1 MKRDLFGIGPQP
13 PTQGR
18 RALLG
23 VCLAALI
30 GVMLFT
36 HSTAFGRY
44 EARRSYQESP
54 LSPLA
59 TPLTATLSVTA
70 PVTAAAVSPVNTAVG
85 VTAVLTSAITSPLL
99 VTTTEVI
106 TAPVAEPTPTVSEP
120 PVATPTVAE
129 PLVATPDVGNQ
140 GQVSLFLVGAV
151 LASIVVVIVV
161 VLSRRQRD

>member
-1 MKRDLFGIGPQP
+1 MKRDLFGVRPQQ

-18 RALLG
+18 RVLLWFYL
-23 VCLAALI
+23 VALI

-59 TPLTATLSVTA
+59 TPLTATLS
-70 PVTAAAVSPVNTAVG
+70 VTAAAVSPVNTAVG

-106 TAPVAEPTPTVSEP
+106 TAPVAEPTPTV
-120 PVATPTVAE
+120 VE
-129 PLVATPDVGNQ
+129 PLVATPGVGNQ
-140 GQVSLFLVGAV
+140 GQVSLLLVGAV
-151 LASIVVVIVV
+151 LASIVVAIVV
-161 VLSRRQRD
+161 VLSRRQ

>member
-1 MKRDLFGIGPQP
+1 MKRDLFGVGPQQ

-18 RALLG
+18 RVLLWF
-23 VCLAALI
+23 CLVALI
-30 GVMLFT
+30 GVTLFT

-70 PVTAAAVSPVNTAVG
+70 AAVSPVNTAVG

-99 VTTTEVI
+99 VTITEVI
-106 TAPVAEPTPTVSEP
+106 TAPVAEPTPTV
-120 PVATPTVAE
+120 VE
-129 PLVATPDVGNQ
+129 PLVATPGVGNQ
-140 GQVSLFLVGAV
+140 GQVSLLLVGAV
-151 LASIVVVIVV
+151 LASIVVAIVV
-161 VLSRRQRD
+161 VLSRRQ

>member
-1 MKRDLFGIGPQP
+1 MKRDLFGVGPQQ

-18 RALLG
+18 RVLLWF
-23 VCLAALI
+23 CLVALI
-30 GVMLFT
+30 GVTLFT

-59 TPLTATLSVTA
+59 TPLTATLS
-70 PVTAAAVSPVNTAVG
+70 VTAAAVSPVNTAVG

-106 TAPVAEPTPTVSEP
+106 TAPVAEPTPTV
-120 PVATPTVAE
+120 VE
-129 PLVATPDVGNQ
+129 PLVATPGVGNQ
-140 GQVSLFLVGAV
+140 GQVSLLLVGAV
-151 LASIVVVIVV
+151 LASIVVAIVV
-161 VLSRRQRD
+161 VLSRRQ

>member
-1 MKRDLFGIGPQP
+1 MKRDLFGVGPQQ

-18 RALLG
+18 RVLLWF
-23 VCLAALI
+23 CLVALI

-70 PVTAAAVSPVNTAVG
+70 PVTAPVTAAAVSPVNTAVG

-99 VTTTEVI
+99 VTITEVI
-106 TAPVAEPTPTVSEP
+106 TAPVAEPTPTV
-120 PVATPTVAE
+120 VE
-129 PLVATPDVGNQ
+129 PLVATPGVGNQ
-140 GQVSLFLVGAV
+140 GQVSLLLVGAV
-151 LASIVVVIVV
+151 LASIVVAIVV
-161 VLSRRQRD
+161 VLSRRQ

>member
-1 MKRDLFGIGPQP
+1 LKRDLFGVGSQQ

-18 RALLG
+18 RVLLWF
-23 VCLAALI
+23 CLVALI

-106 TAPVAEPTPTVSEP
+106 TAPAAQPAPTV
-120 PVATPTVAE
+120 VE
-129 PLVATPDVGNQ
+129 PLVATPGVGNQ
-140 GQVSLFLVGAV
+140 GQVSLLLVGGV
-151 LASIVVVIVV
+151 LASILVVIVV